1 MIFLIIF
8 KIIFFCVL
16 LLSLSFFSASETAI
30 TSLSVSFLRRTKEKE
45 IKYSN
50 IIIFLENHS
59 QEVITAM
66 IIVMNL
72 SVVGMSIVLS
82 SLAMDIAEYCEININ
97 TLDFSFPIL
106 SIVLALTIGSI
117 LPKTIA
123 RYNSE
128 KWGIFVLPIII
139 KVALFFRIP
148 INFLL
153 TVSNKIMKMFLRR
166 KESKHIKADEIDF
179 LLSDEN
185 TSPLS
190 DESRELVRNIMDFK
204 NMKVSQVMMP
214 VSEIFAVDIELPKD
228 EMIKKIIDTKYSRV
242 PVYSKNISNI
252 IGIIYAK
259 DLAVAWRNSG
269 IIIIEDLIRSPYFT
283 PENAKV
289 SKVLKEFRTGRHH
302 IAIVVD
308 EFGYT
313 IGLASIE
320 DLLEEIVG
328 NVWDEHDFKE
338 KTIIQTKNNSYI
350 IEAYES
356 IMTVNGELNIDI
368 PEGDYATINGW
379 ILEIFG
385 KIPQGGEKIHWNG
398 YLIEI
403 QDADLKK
410 VKRIVLKKCTTQ

>member
-8 KIIFFCVL
+8 KLIFFCIL
-16 LLSLSFFSASETAI
+16 LLSLSFFSGSETAI
-30 TSLSVSFLRRTKEKE
+30 TSLSVSFLRRTKAKE
-45 IKYSN
+45 IKYSK
-50 IIIFLENHS
+50 IITFWENHS

-66 IIVMNL
+66 IIGMNL
-72 SVVGMSIVLS
+72 SVVGMSIILS
-82 SLAMDIAEYCEININ
+82 SLAVDIAKYYEINISS
-97 TLDFSFPIL
+97 LDFSFPIL

-128 KWGIFVLPIII
+128 KLGVFVLPFTI
-139 KVALFFRIP
+139 KVALFFRVP

-153 TVSNKIMKMFLRR
+153 TISNKIMKIFLRR

-190 DESRELVRNIMDFK
+190 DESRELVSNIMDFK
-204 NMKVSQVMMP
+204 NMKISQVMMP

-228 EMIKKIIDTKYSRV
+228 EMIKKIIDIKYSRV
-242 PVYSKNISNI
+242 PVYSKDISNI

-259 DLAVAWRNSG
+259 DLAVAWRNSD
-269 IIIIEDLIRSPYFT
+269 IIIIEDLIRSAYFA
-283 PENAKV
+283 PENAEV

-313 IGLASIE
+313 IGLVSIE

-328 NVWDEHDFKE
+328 EVWDEHDFKE
-338 KTIIQTKNNSYI
+338 KAIIQTKNNSYI
-350 IEAYES
+350 IEAHES
-356 IMTVNGELNIDI
+356 IINVNDELNIGI
-368 PEGDYATINGW
+368 PEGNYATINGW

-385 KIPQGGEKIHWNG
+385 RIPQEGEKVNWNG

-403 QDADLKK
+403 QDADSKK
-410 VKRIVLKKCTTQ
+410 VKRIVLKKCTT

>member
-8 KIIFFCVL
+8 KFIFFCIL
-16 LLSLSFFSASETAI
+16 LLSLSFFSGSETAI

-45 IKYSN
+45 MKYSK
-50 IIIFLENHS
+50 IITFWENHS
-59 QEVITAM
+59 QEIITAM
-66 IIVMNL
+66 IIGMNL
-72 SVVGMSIVLS
+72 SVVGMSIILS
-82 SLAMDIAEYCEININ
+82 SLSVDIAKYYEVSIN
-97 TLDFSFPIL
+97 TLDLSFPIL

-128 KWGIFVLPIII
+128 KWGIFVLPFII
-139 KVALFFRIP
+139 KIALFFRVP

-153 TVSNKIMKMFLRR
+153 TISNKIMKMFLRR
-166 KESKHIKADEIDF
+166 KESKHIKADEINF

-190 DESRELVRNIMDFK
+190 DESRELVSNIMDFK

-214 VSEIFAVDIELPKD
+214 VSEIFAVDIKLPKD

-242 PVYSKNISNI
+242 PVYSKDISNI

-259 DLAVAWRNSG
+259 DLAIAWRNAD
-269 IIIIEDLIRSPYFT
+269 IIIIEDLIRPAYFA

-328 NVWDEHDFKE
+328 EVWDEHDFKE

-350 IEAYES
+350 IEAHES
-356 IMTVNGELNIDI
+356 ITNVNDELSIGI
-368 PEGDYATINGW
+368 PEGNYATINGW

-385 KIPQGGEKIHWNG
+385 KIPQDGDRAHWNN

-403 QDADLKK
+403 QDADSKK

>member
-1 MIFLIIF
+1 MIFLIVF

-16 LLSLSFFSASETAI
+16 LLLLSFFSGSETAV
-30 TSLSVSFLRRTKEKE
+30 TSLPVSFFRRTKEKG
-45 IKYSN
+45 IKYSK
-50 IIIFLENHS
+50 IVAFWENHS
-59 QEVITAM
+59 QEVITTM
-66 IIVMNL
+66 IIGMNL

-82 SLAMDIAEYCEININ
+82 SLAADIAKYYKIDINI
-97 TLDFSFPIL
+97 LEFSFPIL

-128 KWGIFVLPIII
+128 KWGIFVLPVIIRI
-139 KVALFFRIP
+139 ASFFRMP

-153 TVSNKIMKMFLRR
+153 TISNKIMKLFLRR

-242 PVYSKNISNI
+242 PVYSKNVSNI

-259 DLAVAWRNSG
+259 DLAVAWRNSN
-269 IIIIEDLIRSPYFT
+269 IIIIEDLIRLAYFA

-289 SKVLKEFRTGRHH
+289 SKVLKEFRTGRQH
-302 IAIVVD
+302 IAIIVD

-328 NVWDEHDFKE
+328 DVWDEHDFRE
-338 KTIIQTKNNSYI
+338 KTIIQTKDNNYI

-356 IMTVNGELNIDI
+356 ITNVNDELNIGI
-368 PEGDYATINGW
+368 AEGNYSTINGW
-379 ILEIFG
+379 VLELFG
-385 KIPQGGEKIHWNG
+385 KIPQDGEKINWNG

-403 QDADLKK
+403 QDADSKK